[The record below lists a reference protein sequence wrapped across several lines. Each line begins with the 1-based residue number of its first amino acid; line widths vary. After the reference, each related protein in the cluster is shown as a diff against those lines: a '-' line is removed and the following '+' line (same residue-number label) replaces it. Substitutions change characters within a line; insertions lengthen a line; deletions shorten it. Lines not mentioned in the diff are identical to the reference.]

1 MRYLE
6 AYREIR
12 NVAPEC
18 RMEGWRWLFVEL
30 VKWFLPLFVESE
42 RKLLLLESQLRSH
55 QESPGML
62 LSKILVRETTRG
74 SIFKVP

>member
-12 NVAPEC
+12 NVAPGC

-30 VKWFLPLFVESE
+30 AKRFLPLFVESE

-55 QESPGML
+55 QESSGVL
-62 LSKILVRETTRG
+62 LSKTLVRGTTKG
-74 SIFKVP
+74 FNI